1 MNKNF
6 YVTTPIYY
14 VNGDPHVGSAYTT
27 IAADVLAR
35 YKKTMGYD
43 VFFLTGS
50 DEHGQKVEEKAI
62 EMGYSPQEWTDKM
75 SIKFK
80 EMWEK
85 LNIDNNDFIRTTED
99 RHKKAVQKIVQKVY
113 DNGDIYKGSYEGKY
127 CVSCETFVPEN
138 QIVGENS
145 CPDCG
150 KELSLVKE
158 ESYFFKMSKYQ
169 DILLKH
175 IDENPNFILPKSR
188 RNEVIS
194 FIKQGLMDLS
204 ISRNTFDW
212 GIPLKIDK
220 DHITYVWFDA
230 LTNYLT
236 AIGYES
242 DEELF
247 SKFWKNGEVVH
258 LLGKDILRFH
268 AIIWPC
274 MLLAAEEKLPEK
286 IVAHGW
292 WTVAGEKMSKSR
304 GNVIDPI
311 AEIEKYG
318 VDAFRYFLLSEVHF
332 GSDGDYNTKAII
344 NRVNANLSNDLGN
357 LLNRTLGM
365 YDKYFNSV
373 IEAGEGHE
381 VCDNE
386 IKELWEEVL
395 IDVDKYMNNVEFSKS
410 LETIFKFVSRMN
422 KYIDETMPWALAKND
437 EGKPRLAV
445 VLKNLVE
452 ALNKIAV
459 LVYPY
464 IPESASKIWK
474 QLGVY
479 EDIKLAQ
486 VEDIKAWD
494 ILKVGHKL
502 GKATPIFPRLEKPKE
517 IVKLEIDKNLV
528 IKNAIDISDFEKI
541 EMVVVEILEAELV
554 ENSKRL
560 IKFKVETGS
569 GIRQIVSGIAKVYK
583 KPEDLVGKKVMAV
596 LNLNSVEL
604 QGEISQGMLLTT
616 VEKKKTKLIFIDDVV
631 KIASKIK

>member
-1 MNKNF
+1 MSKNF

-62 EMGYSPQEWTDKM
+62 EMGYTPQEWTDKM
-75 SIKFK
+75 SVRFK

-99 RHKKAVQKIVQKVY
+99 RHKKAVQKIIQKVY

-138 QIVGENS
+138 QIVGENG

-150 KELSLVKE
+150 KELGVVKE

-169 DILLKH
+169 DMLLKH
-175 IDENPNFILPKSR
+175 IDENPEFILPKSR

-212 GIPLKIDK
+212 GIPLKIDEE
-220 DHITYVWFDA
+220 HITYVWFDA

-236 AIGYES
+236 AVGYENNE
-242 DEELF
+242 DMF
-247 SKFWKNGEVVH
+247 SKFWKDGEIVH

-274 MLLAAEEKLPEK
+274 MLLAAGEKLPEK

-292 WTVAGEKMSKSR
+292 WTVAGEKMSKSK
-304 GNVIDPI
+304 GNVVDPI

-332 GSDGDYNTKAII
+332 GSDGDYNTTAMI

-365 YDKYFNSV
+365 YSKYFGSV
-373 IEAGEGHE
+373 VEAGEGHE
-381 VCDNE
+381 IYDDE
-386 IKELWEEVL
+386 IKVLWEETL
-395 IDVDKYMNNVEFSKS
+395 AEVDKYMSTVEFSKA
-410 LETIFKFVSRMN
+410 LEAIWKFVSRMN
-422 KYIDETMPWALAKND
+422 KYIDETMPWALAKTD

-459 LVYPY
+459 MVYPY
-464 IPESASKIWK
+464 IPESASKMWE
-474 QLGVY
+474 QLGIDG
-479 EDIKLAQ
+479 DIKTAK

-494 ILKVGHKL
+494 ILKAGHKL
-502 GKATPIFPRLEKPKE
+502 GEATPIFPRLEKPVEK
-517 IVKLEIDKNLV
+517 VTLEINKDLV
-528 IKNAIDISDFEKI
+528 IENPIEITDFEKI
-541 EMVVVEILEAELV
+541 EMKVVEILEAELV
-554 ENSKRL
+554 EGSKRL

-569 GIRQIVSGIAKVYK
+569 GIRQIVSGIAKTYK
-583 KPEDLVGKKVMAV
+583 KPEELVGKKVMAV

-616 VEKKKTKLIFIDDVV
+616 VEKKRTKLIFIDEAV
-631 KIASKIK
+631 KVASKIK

>member
-43 VFFLTGS
+43 VYFLTGS
-50 DEHGQKVEEKAI
+50 DEHGQKVQEKAL
-62 EMGYSPQEWTDKM
+62 EMGFTPQEWTDKM
-75 SIKFK
+75 SVRFK
-80 EMWEK
+80 EMWTK
-85 LNIDNNDFIRTTED
+85 LNIENNDFIRTTED
-99 RHKKAVQKIVQKVY
+99 RHHKAVQKIVQKVY

-127 CVSCETFVPEN
+127 CISCETFVPEN
-138 QIVGENS
+138 QIVGENG

-150 KELSLVKE
+150 KELTVVKE

-169 DILLKH
+169 DQLLKH
-175 IDENPNFILPKSR
+175 IEENPEFILPKSR

-194 FIKQGLMDLS
+194 FIKQGLTDLS

-212 GIPLKIDK
+212 GIPLKIDEE
-220 DHITYVWFDA
+220 HITYVWFDA

-236 AIGYES
+236 AVGYEN
-242 DEELF
+242 DPEMF
-247 SKFWKNGEVVH
+247 NKFWKNGEIVH

-274 MLLAAEEKLPEK
+274 MLLAAGEKLPEK

-292 WTVAGEKMSKSR
+292 WTVSGEKMSKSK
-304 GNVIDPI
+304 GNVVDPI

-318 VDAFRYFLLSEVHF
+318 VDAFRYFLLAEVHF
-332 GSDGDYNTKAII
+332 GSDGDYNTTAMI

-365 YDKYFNSV
+365 YKKYFNSEIV
-373 IEAGEGHE
+373 GGEGHE
-381 VCDNE
+381 RFDDE
-386 IKELWEEVL
+386 IKILWDKTLVE
-395 IDVDKYMNNVEFSKS
+395 VDKYMDTIEFSKA
-410 LETIFKFVSRMN
+410 LDAIWKFISRMN
-422 KYIDETMPWALAKND
+422 KYIDETMPWSLAKTD

-464 IPESASKIWK
+464 IPESASKMWK
-474 QLGVY
+474 QLGIEKDIKTAQI
-479 EDIKLAQ
+479 EDIKS
-486 VEDIKAWD
+486 WD
-494 ILKVGHKL
+494 ILEIGHRL
-502 GKATPIFPRLEKPKE
+502 GEATPIFPRLEKPE
-517 IVKLEIDKNLV
+517 VKVELEIDENLK
-528 IKNAIDISDFEKI
+528 IENPIEITDFEKI
-541 EMVVVEILEAELV
+541 EMKVVEIVEAKIS
-554 ENSKRL
+554 ENSKRM
-560 IKFKVETGS
+560 IVFKVETGA
-569 GIRQIVSGIAKVYK
+569 GIRQIVSGISKTYK
-583 KPEDLVGKKVMAV
+583 NPEELVGKKVMAV
-596 LNLNSVEL
+596 LNLTPAEI
-604 QGEISQGMLLTT
+604 QGDLSQGMLLTT
-616 VEKKKTKLIFIDDVV
+616 VEKKRTKLVFIDDAI
-631 KIASKIK
+631 KIGSKIK